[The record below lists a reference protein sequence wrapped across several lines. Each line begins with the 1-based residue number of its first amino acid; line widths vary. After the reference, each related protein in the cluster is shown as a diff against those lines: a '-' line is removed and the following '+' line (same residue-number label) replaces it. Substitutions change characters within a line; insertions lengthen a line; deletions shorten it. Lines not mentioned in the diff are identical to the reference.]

1 MFDGAL
7 FEDTESIHR
16 VHAVVPFLVPTALG
30 QLITSI
36 EGNILV
42 KLFLYFRAIVRT
54 YRLDLRTRLLG
65 HLFFVQTG
73 CSLYFALLQVLIV
86 IIDSLLQVPFAPFD
100 ELDYFLLLDGVVV
113 GEGSENGY
121 FFIHLYIYN
130 ILITTVWRE
139 P

>member
-1 MFDGAL
+1 MCLLMFDGAL

-65 HLFFVQTG
+65 HLFFV
-73 CSLYFALLQVLIV
+73 
-86 IIDSLLQVPFAPFD
+86 
-100 ELDYFLLLDGVVV
+100 
-113 GEGSENGY
+113 
-121 FFIHLYIYN
+121 
-130 ILITTVWRE
+130 
-139 P
+139 